1 MSINYQAL
9 YEEEVSP
16 TTKQTLEHSD
26 RFYDLSPEQQR
37 LVEELVDAG
46 YRQAIEDALEPEV
59 LRDTAALAG
68 DMGNQ
73 LYNFANM
80 LQVYLKNLS
89 PDEEV

>member
-1 MSINYQAL
+1 MSINYQAI

-16 TTKQTLEHSD
+16 TTKQTLEQSD

-37 LVEELVDAG
+37 MVEELVDAG

-68 DMGNQ
+68 DMGSQ
-73 LYNFANM
+73 MYNFANM
-80 LQVYLKNLS
+80 LQAYLKHIA